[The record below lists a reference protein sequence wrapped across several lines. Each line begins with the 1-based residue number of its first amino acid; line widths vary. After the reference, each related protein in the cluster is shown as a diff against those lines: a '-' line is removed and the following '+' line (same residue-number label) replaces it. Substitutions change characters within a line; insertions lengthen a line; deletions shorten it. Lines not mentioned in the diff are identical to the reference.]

1 MKLSI
6 FAKMA
11 SLTSTTAP
19 VQINQKSP
27 RAKTKAL
34 GTWIYMIVFLMAINI
49 YNDYI
54 GITMLCNAGPMPTS
68 LVLPPS
74 SSSVNSPTTI
84 RVVNLTRQHGGDIFT
99 AFDESKCDV
108 DTCVGLSSGT
118 AGTNGNDASDIG
130 KHGTND
136 DCNCQCLPHLDAFR
150 EDLNICVDDI
160 HECTLA
166 PFVSGST
173 SEKIPFVFLPL
184 RGQIIHPSRSL
195 DLNSIKAPIC
205 AVSGA
210 QYLTTSG
217 WTELRNAIDLDVPF
231 RLFRDEGR
239 TFLQWLG
246 ESDLRFKMQGRLI
259 LVSLMCRETIIG
271 IDNDITDRAAMKSVK
286 STQNI
291 FTPCVAFRVAGMPIK
306 HINNVTEVSFQS
318 ESTSSTLASIDG
330 LSAKE
335 YILIAIC
342 SLILGLIYVA
352 SVFLYIHVKRYKTRT
367 SNNDNDN
374 DGPQRKSEYQQND
387 EVTFG
392 NGFNRSTYDRSSG
405 SITGGIMPDRH
416 KNLNRNMSL
425 NGLGNEEQGVIKSN
439 PLLKHYPNFSDN
451 SGFISD
457 MSNSNSECGEE
468 HISSHELLKNMQNA
482 SHSHS
487 SNSGQMRDGCENT
500 TPSPTQET
508 ECLPEENVSII
519 EDMTTED
526 KLENMKAIVSG
537 TMRRKLYFNPAYFE
551 PHLLMSPP
559 PAAIEFLSK
568 IREVITLAKYK
579 MASKRFQPSLTMI
592 PEEHLNMYAANGSK
606 SLVQQNMSKG
616 DKKSCAGC
624 SGCANEK
631 AGVNCKNCGEKRN
644 SIRKW
649 LEGVSKHESNI
660 LEEGDTD
667 ETEQTTEKVEA
678 TVISTIEVNN
688 SPSSNAKQNDSGSS
702 SDSDTVKENS
712 LGSKN
717 SKKRKAPPIPST
729 APKIISHYLKKDSQQ
744 MKPQPERQAPVFKS
758 DINIESNNNNS
769 IVKNTNVNA
778 DAIQLKAASLLENTD
793 IYNGLSLLGSEI
805 YNNPQFMLSS
815 PSLSHRSKS
824 GRNSSQS
831 RQSSAKKRFDVLD
844 QYANPAQLIQENM
857 VKNLQNVPDMV
868 YEAITKDFPPQNPA
882 NQMYGHLNVPTPD
895 YDDPSS
901 TYSRKRFN
909 SYDNDETL
917 IPPPDY
923 NSNTLGR
930 KQYQPDSPIYHRKS
944 PHYLIVDYETDSL
957 ERTNTNKMI
966 RNSITPHSNNSS
978 DLSSQPSPSLSSAL
992 PLEEEVEIGNT
1003 VYDRVEGYRK
1013 DGDPMKVIRNFPK
1026 KPKPPSIY
1034 EDIGSVSKAYL
1045 QSSRS
1050 SESSREPRIMYNTP
1064 FHGSMTIEVEHEPT
1078 DEEISTDSDQFE
1090 PDTLDRKPKK
1100 FNNTPKMPS
1109 ERFQDIPNNQRNI
1122 NDWPNRQYK
1131 ANEYMNRGKSNKEFM
1146 DSNLSSL
1153 PDMSYFNNNN
1163 NNNDSQVVLRSS
1175 GSFKSN
1181 SLGNYL
1187 SEIGALMNNN
1197 DLEKSFS
1204 SLREIYEAKNQK
1216 NLKQR
1221 PGLTENEFDGRI
1233 LTLEA
1238 RHSKRQRQTTLD
1250 KNMKKIL
1257 PPDIIP
1263 LDSNNIYEVPLNV
1276 ANIKN
1281 NEKNAQKM
1289 FALPNDDLTINNKN
1303 KRSNNDLIVNSVIDK
1318 KMQNV
1323 QNIQNIEDDVHFI
1336 SETLSSSSTSEST
1349 DITGISEPQP
1359 HSEQNSLK
1367 QAYSQVRKT
1376 SKCSGVYNLEARR
1389 ASELQNNPKYM
1400 NLSDVHSLRPEQP
1413 SDCNSDTSTLKT
1425 GSTKFYYKSNLN
1437 QEANLNNHFGASE
1450 DLDKIEIISSKSLR
1464 LKDID
1469 LSTEIIDN
1477 TKHLISELANDT
1489 STFNPQ
1495 LNQMTPTKVFH
1506 VDISPPT
1513 NGMQI
1518 ALGIRDRVKK
1528 SKDLKHAWK
1537 KFVNMATSKFQ
1548 GGNNATATGHTKT
1561 EIRGEYDLV
1570 DKMATFT
1577 DSTDRDD
1584 GIASMSTCDDS
1595 ITTASSD
1602 KQSIEILSRTPSSS
1616 SSDMIQKPNKTEMD
1630 YGYISADSNESR
1642 AQKKNLY
1649 ARFNFKMDKNC
1660 PEPSTSKAALCNGSS
1675 NDRDWRQRYLH
1686 RMQDIK
1692 ENSESDRNSVSSAK
1706 HGPKPQITK
1715 PMISAPISATVPS
1728 AQLIDFIPKAIP
1740 IDKDDAIKVRIYS
1753 SSDDDRYSSGM
1764 SSESDG
1770 EYNADELCESGAESI
1785 ETHSVFFKN
1794 IRKLTDDN

>member
-1 MKLSI
+1 
-6 FAKMA
+6 MA
-11 SLTSTTAP
+11 T
-19 VQINQKSP
+19 
-27 RAKTKAL
+27 
-34 GTWIYMIVFLMAINI
+34 
-49 YNDYI
+49 
-54 GITMLCNAGPMPTS
+54 
-68 LVLPPS
+68 
-74 SSSVNSPTTI
+74 
-84 RVVNLTRQHGGDIFT
+84 
-99 AFDESKCDV
+99 
-108 DTCVGLSSGT
+108 
-118 AGTNGNDASDIG
+118 
-130 KHGTND
+130 
-136 DCNCQCLPHLDAFR
+136 
-150 EDLNICVDDI
+150 
-160 HECTLA
+160 
-166 PFVSGST
+166 
-173 SEKIPFVFLPL
+173 
-184 RGQIIHPSRSL
+184 
-195 DLNSIKAPIC
+195 
-205 AVSGA
+205 
-210 QYLTTSG
+210 
-217 WTELRNAIDLDVPF
+217 
-231 RLFRDEGR
+231 
-239 TFLQWLG
+239 
-246 ESDLRFKMQGRLI
+246 
-259 LVSLMCRETIIG
+259 
-271 IDNDITDRAAMKSVK
+271 
-286 STQNI
+286 
-291 FTPCVAFRVAGMPIK
+291 
-306 HINNVTEVSFQS
+306 
-318 ESTSSTLASIDG
+318 
-330 LSAKE
+330 
-335 YILIAIC
+335 
-342 SLILGLIYVA
+342 
-352 SVFLYIHVKRYKTRT
+352 
-367 SNNDNDN
+367 
-374 DGPQRKSEYQQND
+374 
-387 EVTFG
+387 
-392 NGFNRSTYDRSSG
+392 
-405 SITGGIMPDRH
+405 
-416 KNLNRNMSL
+416 
-425 NGLGNEEQGVIKSN
+425 
-439 PLLKHYPNFSDN
+439 
-451 SGFISD
+451 
-457 MSNSNSECGEE
+457 
-468 HISSHELLKNMQNA
+468 
-482 SHSHS
+482 
-487 SNSGQMRDGCENT
+487 
-500 TPSPTQET
+500 
-508 ECLPEENVSII
+508 
-519 EDMTTED
+519 
-526 KLENMKAIVSG
+526 
-537 TMRRKLYFNPAYFE
+537 
-551 PHLLMSPP
+551 
-559 PAAIEFLSK
+559 
-568 IREVITLAKYK
+568 
-579 MASKRFQPSLTMI
+579 KRFQPSLTMI
-592 PEEHLNMYAANGSK
+592 PEEHLNLYANAANCSK
-606 SLVQQNMSKG
+606 SLVQQNVNKG
-616 DKKSCAGC
+616 DKKSCVGC

-631 AGVNCKNCGEKRN
+631 SGVNCKNCGEKRN

-649 LEGVSKHESNI
+649 LEGVSKHESSI
-660 LEEGDTD
+660 LEED
-667 ETEQTTEKVEA
+667 EEATVQTIEKVEA
-678 TVISTIEVNN
+678 TVISTIEVNS
-688 SPSSNAKQNDSGSS
+688 SPSSGTKLNDSGSS
-702 SDSDTVKENS
+702 SESDTVKANS
-712 LGSKN
+712 LGSKS

-729 APKIISHYLKKDSQQ
+729 APKIISHYLKKETQSV
-744 MKPQPERQAPVFKS
+744 KPQPDRPAPIFKS
-758 DINIESNNNNS
+758 DINVESNNSSNVN
-769 IVKNTNVNA
+769 KNTNANTSSTSMP
-778 DAIQLKAASLLENTD
+778 LKVANLLEKPE

-805 YNNPQFMLSS
+805 YNNPQFKLGS

-831 RQSSAKKRFDVLD
+831 RQSLSKKRIDVLD

-857 VKNLQNVPDMV
+857 AKNLQNVPDMV
-868 YEAITKDFPPQNPA
+868 YEAISKDYPPTNPI
-882 NQMYGHLNVPTPD
+882 YGHLNVPTPD

-909 SYDNDETL
+909 SYENDETL

-923 NSNTLGR
+923 NSGTLGR

-966 RNSITPHSNNSS
+966 RNSLTPHSNNSS
-978 DLSSQPSPSLSSAL
+978 DMSSQPSPSLSSAL

-1050 SESSREPRIMYNTP
+1050 SEASREPRIMYNTP

-1100 FNNTPKMPS
+1100 FNNTPKLS
-1109 ERFQDIPNNQRNI
+1109 SDRFQDIPNNQRNI
-1122 NDWPNRQYK
+1122 NDWPNRQNK
-1131 ANEYMNRGKSNKEFM
+1131 ANENSNRGKPISNKEFI

-1153 PDMSYFNNNN
+1153 PDMSYFNNG
-1163 NNNDSQVVLRSS
+1163 NDSQVVLRSS

-1221 PGLTENEFDGRI
+1221 PGLNENEYDGRL

-1263 LDSNNIYEVPLNV
+1263 LDSNNIYEIPIN
-1276 ANIKN
+1276 NNKN
-1281 NEKNAQKM
+1281 NEKIAQKL
-1289 FALPNDDLTINNKN
+1289 FAPPKDDLVNNNKN
-1303 KRSNNDLIVNSVIDK
+1303 KKSNNDIGDGVKDK
-1318 KMQNV
+1318 KK
-1323 QNIQNIEDDVHFI
+1323 QNIASIEDEVNLI
-1336 SETLSSSSTSEST
+1336 SESLSSSSTSEST
-1349 DITGISEPQP
+1349 DITGVSDTQP

-1389 ASELQNNPKYM
+1389 ASELQNNNPNYM
-1400 NLSDVHSLRPEQP
+1400 NLSDVHSLRAEQQ
-1413 SDCNSDTSTLKT
+1413 SDCNSESSTLKT

-1464 LKDID
+1464 LKDLD

-1495 LNQMTPTKVFH
+1495 LNQMAPTKVFH

-1537 KFVNMATSKFQ
+1537 KFVNMATSKFHN
-1548 GGNNATATGHTKT
+1548 GNTIAPGKP
-1561 EIRGEYDLV
+1561 EVRGEYDLV
-1570 DKMATFT
+1570 EKTATFS
-1577 DSTDRDD
+1577 DPTDRDD

-1595 ITTASSD
+1595 ITTASSE
-1602 KQSIEILSRTPSSS
+1602 KHSIEILSRSPSSS
-1616 SSDMIQKPNKTEMD
+1616 SSDMVQKPSKSEMD

-1642 AQKKNLY
+1642 VQKKNLY
-1649 ARFNFKMDKNC
+1649 ARFNFKMDKNGP
-1660 PEPSTSKAALCNGSS
+1660 PEPSTSKAALST
-1675 NDRDWRQRYLH
+1675 DRDWRQRYLH

-1706 HGPKPQITK
+1706 HGGRTITK

-1728 AQLIDFIPKAIP
+1728 AQLIDFIPKSIP
-1740 IDKDDAIKVRIYS
+1740 INKDDAVKVRIYS

-1785 ETHSVFFKN
+1785 ETHSVLFKN
-1794 IRKLTDDN
+1794 IRKLNDNN

>member
-1 MKLSI
+1 
-6 FAKMA
+6 
-11 SLTSTTAP
+11 
-19 VQINQKSP
+19 
-27 RAKTKAL
+27 
-34 GTWIYMIVFLMAINI
+34 
-49 YNDYI
+49 
-54 GITMLCNAGPMPTS
+54 
-68 LVLPPS
+68 
-74 SSSVNSPTTI
+74 
-84 RVVNLTRQHGGDIFT
+84 
-99 AFDESKCDV
+99 
-108 DTCVGLSSGT
+108 
-118 AGTNGNDASDIG
+118 
-130 KHGTND
+130 
-136 DCNCQCLPHLDAFR
+136 
-150 EDLNICVDDI
+150 
-160 HECTLA
+160 
-166 PFVSGST
+166 
-173 SEKIPFVFLPL
+173 
-184 RGQIIHPSRSL
+184 
-195 DLNSIKAPIC
+195 
-205 AVSGA
+205 
-210 QYLTTSG
+210 
-217 WTELRNAIDLDVPF
+217 
-231 RLFRDEGR
+231 
-239 TFLQWLG
+239 
-246 ESDLRFKMQGRLI
+246 
-259 LVSLMCRETIIG
+259 
-271 IDNDITDRAAMKSVK
+271 
-286 STQNI
+286 
-291 FTPCVAFRVAGMPIK
+291 
-306 HINNVTEVSFQS
+306 
-318 ESTSSTLASIDG
+318 
-330 LSAKE
+330 
-335 YILIAIC
+335 
-342 SLILGLIYVA
+342 
-352 SVFLYIHVKRYKTRT
+352 
-367 SNNDNDN
+367 
-374 DGPQRKSEYQQND
+374 
-387 EVTFG
+387 
-392 NGFNRSTYDRSSG
+392 
-405 SITGGIMPDRH
+405 
-416 KNLNRNMSL
+416 
-425 NGLGNEEQGVIKSN
+425 
-439 PLLKHYPNFSDN
+439 
-451 SGFISD
+451 
-457 MSNSNSECGEE
+457 
-468 HISSHELLKNMQNA
+468 
-482 SHSHS
+482 
-487 SNSGQMRDGCENT
+487 
-500 TPSPTQET
+500 
-508 ECLPEENVSII
+508 
-519 EDMTTED
+519 
-526 KLENMKAIVSG
+526 
-537 TMRRKLYFNPAYFE
+537 
-551 PHLLMSPP
+551 
-559 PAAIEFLSK
+559 
-568 IREVITLAKYK
+568 

-592 PEEHLNMYAANGSK
+592 PEEHLNMYANAANCSK
-606 SLVQQNMSKG
+606 SLVQQNMNKS

-649 LEGVSKHESNI
+649 LEGVSKHENNI
-660 LEEGDTD
+660 LEETD
-667 ETEQTTEKVEA
+667 AETSEQTPEKVEA
-678 TVISTIEVNN
+678 NVISTIEVNN
-688 SPSSNAKQNDSGSS
+688 GPPSNAKPTDSGSS
-702 SDSDTVKENS
+702 SESDTVKANS

-729 APKIISHYLKKDSQQ
+729 APKIISHYLKKPQPNAQQ
-744 MKPQPERQAPVFKS
+744 MKPQPERQAPEFKS
-758 DINIESNNNNS
+758 DINIEANNN
-769 IVKNTNVNA
+769 IVKNTNANS
-778 DAIQLKAASLLENTD
+778 DAIPLKSSNLLEKTD

-805 YNNPQFMLSS
+805 YNNPQFMHNS
-815 PSLSHRSKS
+815 PSLSSHRS
-824 GRNSSQS
+824 GRNSSAS
-831 RQSSAKKRFDVLD
+831 RQSSSKKRFDVLD

-868 YEAITKDFPPQNPA
+868 YEAISKDYSPRIQSA

-1050 SESSREPRIMYNTP
+1050 SEASREPRIMYNTP

-1100 FNNTPKMPS
+1100 FNNTPKMPCD
-1109 ERFQDIPNNQRNI
+1109 RFQDIPNNQRNI

-1131 ANEYMNRGKSNKEFM
+1131 ANEFMNRGKSNKEFM

-1153 PDMSYFNNNN
+1153 PDMSYFN

-1263 LDSNNIYEVPLNV
+1263 LDSNNIYEVPMNV
-1276 ANIKN
+1276 TNIKN
-1281 NEKNAQKM
+1281 NEKNAQKI
-1289 FALPNDDLTINNKN
+1289 FALPNDDLANNNKN
-1303 KRSNNDLIVNSVIDK
+1303 KRSNNDLLTVDTVVDK
-1318 KMQNV
+1318 KKQNV
-1323 QNIQNIEDDVHFI
+1323 QNIEEADEVHLI
-1336 SETLSSSSTSEST
+1336 SESLSSSSTSEST
-1349 DITGISEPQP
+1349 DITGISETQP
-1359 HSEQNSLK
+1359 NSGQNSLK

-1400 NLSDVHSLRPEQP
+1400 NLSDVHSLRPEQQ
-1413 SDCNSDTSTLKT
+1413 SDCNSESSTLKT

-1495 LNQMTPTKVFH
+1495 LNQIAPTKVFH

-1548 GGNNATATGHTKT
+1548 GNNTTTNGPTKP

-1570 DKMATFT
+1570 EKTATFS
-1577 DSTDRDD
+1577 DPTDRDD

-1602 KQSIEILSRTPSSS
+1602 KQSIEILSRSPSSS
-1616 SSDMIQKPNKTEMD
+1616 SSDMMQKPNKTEMD

-1642 AQKKNLY
+1642 AHKKNLY

-1660 PEPSTSKAALCNGSS
+1660 PEPSTSKAALNNNGST
-1675 NDRDWRQRYLH
+1675 DRDWRQRYLH

-1706 HGPKPQITK
+1706 HGSKPQITK

-1740 IDKDDAIKVRIYS
+1740 INKDDAIKVRIYS

-1785 ETHSVFFKN
+1785 ETHSVLFKN
-1794 IRKLTDDN
+1794 IRKLNDDN

>member
-1 MKLSI
+1 MH
-6 FAKMA
+6 
-11 SLTSTTAP
+11 T
-19 VQINQKSP
+19 QKSC
-27 RAKTKAL
+27 
-34 GTWIYMIVFLMAINI
+34 F
-49 YNDYI
+49 
-54 GITMLCNAGPMPTS
+54 
-68 LVLPPS
+68 VL
-74 SSSVNSPTTI
+74 
-84 RVVNLTRQHGGDIFT
+84 
-99 AFDESKCDV
+99 
-108 DTCVGLSSGT
+108 
-118 AGTNGNDASDIG
+118 
-130 KHGTND
+130 
-136 DCNCQCLPHLDAFR
+136 
-150 EDLNICVDDI
+150 
-160 HECTLA
+160 
-166 PFVSGST
+166 
-173 SEKIPFVFLPL
+173 
-184 RGQIIHPSRSL
+184 
-195 DLNSIKAPIC
+195 
-205 AVSGA
+205 
-210 QYLTTSG
+210 
-217 WTELRNAIDLDVPF
+217 
-231 RLFRDEGR
+231 
-239 TFLQWLG
+239 
-246 ESDLRFKMQGRLI
+246 
-259 LVSLMCRETIIG
+259 
-271 IDNDITDRAAMKSVK
+271 
-286 STQNI
+286 
-291 FTPCVAFRVAGMPIK
+291 
-306 HINNVTEVSFQS
+306 SFQ
-318 ESTSSTLASIDG
+318 
-330 LSAKE
+330 
-335 YILIAIC
+335 
-342 SLILGLIYVA
+342 
-352 SVFLYIHVKRYKTRT
+352 
-367 SNNDNDN
+367 
-374 DGPQRKSEYQQND
+374 
-387 EVTFG
+387 
-392 NGFNRSTYDRSSG
+392 
-405 SITGGIMPDRH
+405 
-416 KNLNRNMSL
+416 
-425 NGLGNEEQGVIKSN
+425 
-439 PLLKHYPNFSDN
+439 
-451 SGFISD
+451 
-457 MSNSNSECGEE
+457 
-468 HISSHELLKNMQNA
+468 
-482 SHSHS
+482 
-487 SNSGQMRDGCENT
+487 
-500 TPSPTQET
+500 
-508 ECLPEENVSII
+508 
-519 EDMTTED
+519 
-526 KLENMKAIVSG
+526 
-537 TMRRKLYFNPAYFE
+537 
-551 PHLLMSPP
+551 SPP

-579 MASKRFQPSLTMI
+579 MATKRFQPSLTMI
-592 PEEHLNMYAANGSK
+592 PEEHLNAYINATNGSK
-606 SLVQQNMSKG
+606 PLVQQNMNKS

-624 SGCANEK
+624 TGCVNDK

-649 LEGVSKHESNI
+649 LEGVSKHENGI
-660 LEEGDTD
+660 LTEQD
-667 ETEQTTEKVEA
+667 ETGQTTDKNESI
-678 TVISTIEVNN
+678 ISTIEVNS
-688 SPSSNAKQNDSGSS
+688 SPSSNAKLNDSGGSS
-702 SDSDTVKENS
+702 SESDTVKANS
-712 LGSKN
+712 LGSKS

-729 APKIISHYLKKDSQQ
+729 APKIISHFLKKDNQSV
-744 MKPQPERQAPVFKS
+744 KPQPERPAPML
-758 DINIESNNNNS
+758 NSNVNTEMDNHTPNS
-769 IVKNTNVNA
+769 GSNVIVKNTNMNTVANTSPL
-778 DAIQLKAASLLENTD
+778 QLKTGNLIEKSD
-793 IYNGLSLLGSEI
+793 IYNSLSLLGSEI

-831 RQSSAKKRFDVLD
+831 RQSSSKKRIDVLD

-868 YEAITKDFPPQNPA
+868 YEAISKDFPPQRNA
-882 NQMYGHLNVPTPD
+882 NASNQVYGHLNVPTPD

-909 SYDNDETL
+909 SYENDETL

-966 RNSITPHSNNSS
+966 RNSFTPHSNNSS

-1026 KPKPPSIY
+1026 KPKPSSIY

-1050 SESSREPRIMYNTP
+1050 SEASREPRIMYNTP

-1100 FNNTPKMPS
+1100 FNNTPKLS
-1109 ERFQDIPNNQRNI
+1109 SVDRVQDIPNNQRNI
-1122 NDWPNRQYK
+1122 NDWPNRQNRP
-1131 ANEYMNRGKSNKEFM
+1131 NEYIINRGKPISNKELV

-1163 NNNDSQVVLRSS
+1163 DKQVVLRSS

-1221 PGLTENEFDGRI
+1221 PGLHEGEHDGRI

-1238 RHSKRQRQTTLD
+1238 RHSKRQRETTLD

-1263 LDSNNIYEVPLNV
+1263 TDASNIYEIP
-1276 ANIKN
+1276 ANLTVTNHKN
-1281 NEKNAQKM
+1281 NVKNAQK
-1289 FALPNDDLTINNKN
+1289 FFTPSPIDELANNNMK
-1303 KRSNNDLIVNSVIDK
+1303 KSNYDVVECAKDK
-1318 KMQNV
+1318 KKQPNMHG
-1323 QNIQNIEDDVHFI
+1323 IEDEMNLI
-1336 SETLSSSSTSEST
+1336 SESLSSSSNSEST
-1349 DITGISEPQP
+1349 DITGISDTQP
-1359 HSEQNSLK
+1359 HSNQNSLK

-1376 SKCSGVYNLEARR
+1376 PKCTGVYNLEARR
-1389 ASELQNNPKYM
+1389 ASELQTNPKYM
-1400 NLSDVHSLRPEQP
+1400 NLSDVHSLRAEQQQQQQQ

-1464 LKDID
+1464 MKDID

-1495 LNQMTPTKVFH
+1495 LNQMPPTKVFH
-1506 VDISPPT
+1506 VDISPT

-1548 GGNNATATGHTKT
+1548 AGPNSPGSLKP

-1570 DKMATFT
+1570 EKTASFSDPADK
-1577 DSTDRDD
+1577 DD
-1584 GIASMSTCDDS
+1584 GIASMSTCDDNS
-1595 ITTASSD
+1595 ITTASSET

-1616 SSDMIQKPNKTEMD
+1616 SSSDMKPSRNEMD
-1630 YGYISADSNESR
+1630 YGYISADSNELR
-1642 AQKKNLY
+1642 VQKKNMY
-1649 ARFNFKMDKNC
+1649 TRFNFKMDKHSIG
-1660 PEPSTSKAALCNGSS
+1660 EPSTSKAAQST
-1675 NDRDWRQRYLH
+1675 DKDWRNRYLH

-1692 ENSESDRNSVSSAK
+1692 ENSESDRNSVSSSK
-1706 HGPKPQITK
+1706 HGSKPTTHRTITK
-1715 PMISAPISATVPS
+1715 PMISGPINASVSTAH
-1728 AQLIDFIPKAIP
+1728 LIEFIPKMGP
-1740 IDKDDAIKVRIYS
+1740 PPPPPPPKVTTATTSMAANKEDTIQVHVYS
-1753 SSDDDRYSSGM
+1753 SSEEDRYSSGM

-1770 EYNADELCESGAESI
+1770 DYNADELCESGAESI
-1785 ETHSVFFKN
+1785 ETHSVLFKN
-1794 IRKLTDDN
+1794 IRKLNENN